1 MLLAF
6 PDPDVPRDICT
17 DASNLQSGAAIQ
29 QKGNTMAF
37 FSWKLSTAQ
46 LKHPTIDEELLC
58 IAQVLEECHSTSWS
72 AGIDVCTNHINL
84 TQNAI
89 TSNRIMTKRML
100 CEEFLPVFHCIE
112 GPDDIEANTLSPPPM
127 TTCLPEKK
135 KSV

>member
-17 DASNLQSGAAIQ
+17 DASNLQSGAAIK

-37 FSWKLSTAQ
+37 FSWKLSTAR

-72 AGIDVCTNHINL
+72 AGIEPPAVQWKL
-84 TQNAI
+84 FAVPSQN
-89 TSNRIMTKRML
+89 
-100 CEEFLPVFHCIE
+100 
-112 GPDDIEANTLSPPPM
+112 GG
-127 TTCLPEKK
+127 KK
-135 KSV
+135 AMSM